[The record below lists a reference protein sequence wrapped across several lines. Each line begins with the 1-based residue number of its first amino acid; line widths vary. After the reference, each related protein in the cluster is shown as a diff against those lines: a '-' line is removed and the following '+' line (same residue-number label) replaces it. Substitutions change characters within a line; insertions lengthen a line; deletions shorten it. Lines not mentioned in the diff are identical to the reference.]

1 MRGTRAAAREDRRM
15 KTYRV
20 VTAQD
25 TVFWGGALEAQT
37 FEDTLNRESAE
48 GWDLVTTTTVES
60 ETFLGEQHQLFFVFA
75 QASSP
80 KPA

>member
-1 MRGTRAAAREDRRM
+1 M

-25 TVFWGGALEAQT
+25 TIFWGGALDAET
-37 FEDTLNRESAE
+37 FESKLNSEAAD

-60 ETFLGEQHQLFFVFA
+60 QLLFGEQHQLFFVFA
-75 QASSP
+75 REAAPAQA
-80 KPA
+80 